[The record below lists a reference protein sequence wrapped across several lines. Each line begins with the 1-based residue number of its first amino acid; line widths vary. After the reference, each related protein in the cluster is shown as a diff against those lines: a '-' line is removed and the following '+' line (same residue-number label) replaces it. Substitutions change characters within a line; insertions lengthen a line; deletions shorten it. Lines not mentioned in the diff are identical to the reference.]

1 MSRFARSFGL
11 MDMPNER
18 SSHDLPT
25 PRGGGVGI
33 LAAFAVASFALQ
45 IPPYLWI
52 PAALLSLA
60 SFFDDRLDLSPR
72 TRLIFQFA
80 AAAAVAL
87 PLCSGLA
94 IHPLLKMLLL
104 FVPVFIVGTANFYNF
119 MDGIDGIAGMTGV
132 TAFALLAYFASLQG
146 LHGESQQLLAVS
158 AACLG
163 FLPFNFPRARVF
175 MGDVGSILL
184 GFVFAVEAIWLANSP
199 AAFLALAGCL
209 FPFYADALSTL
220 FVRWRDGETLHQ
232 AHRRHLYQILANQ
245 RRMAHWKISTGY
257 AVIQAVIGLICIRLS
272 SHAILLAVFLGLL
285 FMVWCLCMS
294 GLRKRW
300 ELA

>member
-1 MSRFARSFGL
+1 MSRFAHSFGL

-25 PRGGGVGI
+25 PRGGGVGV
-33 LAAFAVASFALQ
+33 LAAFAVASIALP
-45 IPPYLWI
+45 IPLYLWI

-87 PLCSGLA
+87 PLGSGLA
-94 IHPLLKMLLL
+94 IPPLLKILLL

-119 MDGIDGIAGMTGV
+119 MDGINGIAGMTGV

-146 LHGESQQLLAVS
+146 LHDESQHLLAVS

-163 FLPFNFPRARVF
+163 FLPFNVPRARVF

-184 GFVFAVEAIWLANSP
+184 GFVFAVDVIWLANSP

-220 FVRWRDGETLHQ
+220 FVRWRDGETLYQ

-245 RRMAHWKISTGY
+245 LRMAHWKISTGY
-257 AVIQAVIGLICIRLS
+257 AVVQAIIGLICIRFS
-272 SHAILLAVFLGLL
+272 SNAIHLAVFLGLV
-285 FMVWCLCMS
+285 FVAWCLCVS
-294 GLRKRW
+294 ALRKRW
-300 ELA
+300 EFS